1 MTDKITS
8 ALKKYKYPLLV
19 LMLGLI
25 LILLP
30 TGSLKK
36 ESSQDLSTD
45 IESRFERVLERCDGV
60 GEAYVLISDD
70 GIVIVCDGAS
80 RAEVKYAV
88 TKAAEAFTGFSGDR
102 IQILRTGTI
111 TGGAK

>member
-1 MTDKITS
+1 MRDKISTVIS
-8 ALKKYKYPLLV
+8 KYKFPLLILAV
-19 LMLGLI
+19 GLI

-30 TGSLKK
+30 TGSGKNGSVK
-36 ESSQDLSTD
+36 ELSTD
-45 IESRFERVLERCDGV
+45 DESRFERVLENCEGV
-60 GEAYVLISDD
+60 GDAYVLISDD

-80 RAEVKYAV
+80 RAGVKYAV

-102 IQILRTGTI
+102 IQILPTGTI